1 MHLKYKIA
9 FWLWVVFTMC
19 LIGVG
24 FSATKAHAE
33 EHFAQIHCEATD
45 LDFYKSEHG
54 AMFATVKGELGNFM
68 YIPAENQRVMFFMN
82 IDTGKMLEL
91 VQTHKIVITSWF
103 TSRLN
108 TLRHTNL
115 SLQAVVSKL
124 RGINEADTTHKL
136 SNRWCKLLAGRK
148 YQPSSLASID

>member
-19 LIGVG
+19 LIGAG
-24 FSATKAHAE
+24 FTATKAHAE

-54 AMFATVKGELGNFM
+54 VMFATVKGEQGNFM

-91 VQTHKIVITSWF
+91 GTNAQDRDYIMVYRSAEHAEAHKPEL
-103 TSRLN
+103 TSRCFK
-108 TLRHTNL
+108 TPRY
-115 SLQAVVSKL
+115 K
-124 RGINEADTTHKL
+124 
-136 SNRWCKLLAGRK
+136 
-148 YQPSSLASID
+148 